1 MILKEIQRKL
11 CNNFSII
18 GIETPELDARII
30 LKEVLSLDDKDLI
43 LKESLD
49 ISNEMIEKIIAIES
63 RRLNGEPISK
73 IFKKRD
79 FYNSTFLISND
90 VLDPRPETELIVEI
104 ANNYINK
111 NEVKNILDLGTGS
124 GCILLS
130 ILKENRMI
138 NGLGIDLSK
147 EAISIAKQNSKKLN
161 LETQSNFL
169 VSNWMSSVNYKY
181 DLVVSNPPYI
191 ASEDI
196 KKLSKSVKIYD
207 PILSLDGGDDGLN
220 SYRLIASDLKRIISM
235 NALIIIE
242 IGSGIT
248 NLLFIPKQYLAN
260 IKFIFIDQ
268 KCWLLKK
275 SRIYDIINN
284 SKLNVNNIIIL
295 RLQYAKS

>member
-11 CNNFSII
+11 CNNFSTI

-49 ISNEMIEKIIAIES
+49 IPEEMIEKIIAIES

-79 FYNSTFLISND
+79 FYNSTFVISND

-104 ANNYINK
+104 ANNYINR

-242 IGSGIT
+242 IGYNQSLQVIDIFKK
-248 NLLFIPKQYLAN
+248 NDFKL
-260 IKFIFIDQ
+260 IK
-268 KCWLLKK
+268 K
-275 SRIYDIINN
+275 YNDING
-284 SKLNVNNIIIL
+284 LDRVL
-295 RLQYAKS
+295 TFQ

>member
-49 ISNEMIEKIIAIES
+49 IPNELIEKIIAIES

-104 ANNYINK
+104 ANNFIDK

-130 ILKENRMI
+130 ILKENKMI

-147 EAISIAKQNSKKLN
+147 DAISIAKQNSKKLN

-169 VSNWMSSVNYKY
+169 ISNWMSSLNYKY

-220 SYRLIASDLKRIISM
+220 SYRLIASDLKRVVSK

-242 IGSGIT
+242 IGYNQSLQVIEIFKK
-248 NLLFIPKQYLAN
+248 NNFKL
-260 IKFIFIDQ
+260 IK
-268 KCWLLKK
+268 K
-275 SRIYDIINN
+275 YNDING
-284 SKLNVNNIIIL
+284 LDRVL
-295 RLQYAKS
+295 TFQ

>member
-104 ANNYINK
+104 ANNFIDK

-130 ILKENRMI
+130 ILKENKMI

-147 EAISIAKQNSKKLN
+147 DAISIAKQNSKKLN

-220 SYRLIASDLKRIISM
+220 SYRLIASDLKRVVSK

-242 IGSGIT
+242 IGYNQSLQVIE
-248 NLLFIPKQYLAN
+248 
-260 IKFIFIDQ
+260 IF
-268 KCWLLKK
+268 KK
-275 SRIYDIINN
+275 NNFKLMKKYNDING
-284 SKLNVNNIIIL
+284 LDRVL
-295 RLQYAKS
+295 TFQ

>member
-11 CNNFSII
+11 CNNFSTI

-49 ISNEMIEKIIAIES
+49 IPEEMIEKIITIES

-79 FYNSTFLISND
+79 FYNSTFVISND

-161 LETQSNFL
+161 LEIQSNFL

-242 IGSGIT
+242 IGYNQSLQVIDIFKK
-248 NLLFIPKQYLAN
+248 NDFKL
-260 IKFIFIDQ
+260 IK
-268 KCWLLKK
+268 K
-275 SRIYDIINN
+275 YNDING
-284 SKLNVNNIIIL
+284 LDRVL
-295 RLQYAKS
+295 TFQ

>member
-11 CNNFSII
+11 CNNFSTI

-49 ISNEMIEKIIAIES
+49 IPEEMIEKIITIES

-79 FYNSTFLISND
+79 FYNSTFVISND

-242 IGSGIT
+242 IGYNQSLQVTDIFKK
-248 NLLFIPKQYLAN
+248 NDFKL
-260 IKFIFIDQ
+260 IK
-268 KCWLLKK
+268 K
-275 SRIYDIINN
+275 YNDING
-284 SKLNVNNIIIL
+284 LDRVL
-295 RLQYAKS
+295 TFQ

>member
-1 MILKEIQRKL
+1 LILKEIQRKL
-11 CNNFSII
+11 CNNFSTI

-49 ISNEMIEKIIAIES
+49 IPEEMIEKIIAIES

-79 FYNSTFLISND
+79 FYNSTFVISND

-130 ILKENRMI
+130 ILNENRMI

-242 IGSGIT
+242 IGYNQSLQVIDIFKK
-248 NLLFIPKQYLAN
+248 NDFKL
-260 IKFIFIDQ
+260 IK
-268 KCWLLKK
+268 K
-275 SRIYDIINN
+275 YNDING
-284 SKLNVNNIIIL
+284 LDRVL
-295 RLQYAKS
+295 TFQ

>member
-49 ISNEMIEKIIAIES
+49 IPEEMIEKIIAIES

-79 FYNSTFLISND
+79 FYNSTFVISND

-130 ILKENRMI
+130 ILNENRMI

-242 IGSGIT
+242 IGYNQSLQVIDIFKK
-248 NLLFIPKQYLAN
+248 NDFKL
-260 IKFIFIDQ
+260 IK
-268 KCWLLKK
+268 K
-275 SRIYDIINN
+275 YNDING
-284 SKLNVNNIIIL
+284 LDRVL
-295 RLQYAKS
+295 TFQ

>member
-11 CNNFSII
+11 CNNFSTI

-49 ISNEMIEKIIAIES
+49 IPEEMIEKIITIES

-79 FYNSTFLISND
+79 FYNSKFIISND

-242 IGSGIT
+242 IGYNQSLQVTDIFKK
-248 NLLFIPKQYLAN
+248 NDFKL
-260 IKFIFIDQ
+260 IK
-268 KCWLLKK
+268 K
-275 SRIYDIINN
+275 YNDING
-284 SKLNVNNIIIL
+284 LDRVL
-295 RLQYAKS
+295 TFQ

>member
-49 ISNEMIEKIIAIES
+49 IPNELIEKIIAIES

-104 ANNYINK
+104 ANNFIDK

-130 ILKENRMI
+130 ILKENKMI

-147 EAISIAKQNSKKLN
+147 DAISIAKQNSKKLN

-169 VSNWMSSVNYKY
+169 ISNWMSSVNYKY

-220 SYRLIASDLKRIISM
+220 SYRLIASDLKRIVSK

-242 IGSGIT
+242 IGYNQSLQVIE
-248 NLLFIPKQYLAN
+248 
-260 IKFIFIDQ
+260 IF
-268 KCWLLKK
+268 KK
-275 SRIYDIINN
+275 NNFKLMKKYNDING
-284 SKLNVNNIIIL
+284 LDRVL
-295 RLQYAKS
+295 TFQ

>member
-11 CNNFSII
+11 YNNFLTI

-49 ISNEMIEKIIAIES
+49 IPEEMIEKIITIES

-79 FYNSTFLISND
+79 FYNSTFVISND

-104 ANNYINK
+104 ANSYINR

-242 IGSGIT
+242 IGYNQSLEVIDIFKK
-248 NLLFIPKQYLAN
+248 NDFKL
-260 IKFIFIDQ
+260 IK
-268 KCWLLKK
+268 K
-275 SRIYDIINN
+275 YNDING
-284 SKLNVNNIIIL
+284 LDRVL
-295 RLQYAKS
+295 TFQ

>member
-11 CNNFSII
+11 CNNFSTI

-49 ISNEMIEKIIAIES
+49 IPEEMIEKIITIES

-79 FYNSTFLISND
+79 FYNSTFVISND

-130 ILKENRMI
+130 ILNENRMI

-196 KKLSKSVKIYD
+196 KNLSKSVKIYD

-242 IGSGIT
+242 IGYNQSLQVIDIFKK
-248 NLLFIPKQYLAN
+248 NDFKL
-260 IKFIFIDQ
+260 IK
-268 KCWLLKK
+268 K
-275 SRIYDIINN
+275 YNDING
-284 SKLNVNNIIIL
+284 LDRVL
-295 RLQYAKS
+295 TFQ

>member
-11 CNNFSII
+11 CNNFSTI

-30 LKEVLSLDDKDLI
+30 LKEVLFLDDKDLI

-49 ISNEMIEKIIAIES
+49 IPEEMIEKIITIES

-79 FYNSTFLISND
+79 FYNSTFVISND

-242 IGSGIT
+242 IGYNQSLQVIDIFKK
-248 NLLFIPKQYLAN
+248 NDFKL
-260 IKFIFIDQ
+260 IK
-268 KCWLLKK
+268 K
-275 SRIYDIINN
+275 YNDING
-284 SKLNVNNIIIL
+284 LDRVL
-295 RLQYAKS
+295 TFQ

>member
-11 CNNFSII
+11 CNNFSTI

-30 LKEVLSLDDKDLI
+30 LKEVLSLNDKDLI
-43 LKESLD
+43 LKESFD
-49 ISNEMIEKIIAIES
+49 IPEEVIEKIIKIES

-79 FYNSTFLISND
+79 FYNSTFVISHD

-220 SYRLIASDLKRIISM
+220 SYRLISSDLKRIISM

-242 IGSGIT
+242 IGYNQSLQVIDIFKK
-248 NLLFIPKQYLAN
+248 NDFKL
-260 IKFIFIDQ
+260 IK
-268 KCWLLKK
+268 K
-275 SRIYDIINN
+275 YNDING
-284 SKLNVNNIIIL
+284 LDRVL
-295 RLQYAKS
+295 TFQ

>member
-1 MILKEIQRKL
+1 MILSQIQRKL
-11 CNNFSII
+11 CNNFSTI

-43 LKESLD
+43 LKEGLN
-49 ISNEMIEKIIAIES
+49 ISDEMIKKITVIES

-79 FYNSTFLISND
+79 FYKSTFVISND

-104 ANNYINK
+104 ANNHINK

-130 ILKENRMI
+130 ILKENKMI

-147 EAISIAKQNSKKLN
+147 EAISIAKRNSKKLH

-191 ASEDI
+191 ASGDI
-196 KKLSKSVKIYD
+196 KKLPKSVKIYD
-207 PILSLDGGDDGLN
+207 PILSLDGGEDGLN
-220 SYRLIASDLKRIISM
+220 SYRLIASDLKRIISK

-242 IGSGIT
+242 IGYNQPLQVIE
-248 NLLFIPKQYLAN
+248 
-260 IKFIFIDQ
+260 IFKKNDFR
-268 KCWLLKK
+268 LLKK
-275 SRIYDIINN
+275 YNDING
-284 SKLNVNNIIIL
+284 LDRVL
-295 RLQYAKS
+295 TFH

>member
-104 ANNYINK
+104 ANNYIDK

-130 ILKENRMI
+130 ILKENKMI

-147 EAISIAKQNSKKLN
+147 DAISIAKQNSKKLN

-169 VSNWMSSVNYKY
+169 ISNWMSSLNYKY

-220 SYRLIASDLKRIISM
+220 SYRLIASDLKRVVSK

-242 IGSGIT
+242 IGYNQSLQVIE
-248 NLLFIPKQYLAN
+248 
-260 IKFIFIDQ
+260 IF
-268 KCWLLKK
+268 KK
-275 SRIYDIINN
+275 NNFKLTKKYNDING
-284 SKLNVNNIIIL
+284 LDRVL
-295 RLQYAKS
+295 TFQ

>member
-49 ISNEMIEKIIAIES
+49 IPDEMIEEIIAIES

-104 ANNYINK
+104 ANNFINK

-130 ILKENRMI
+130 ILKENKMI

-147 EAISIAKQNSKKLN
+147 DAISIAKQNSKKLN

-242 IGSGIT
+242 IGYNQSLQVIDIFKK
-248 NLLFIPKQYLAN
+248 NDFKL
-260 IKFIFIDQ
+260 IK
-268 KCWLLKK
+268 K
-275 SRIYDIINN
+275 YNDING
-284 SKLNVNNIIIL
+284 LDRVL
-295 RLQYAKS
+295 TFQ

>member
-1 MILKEIQRKL
+1 LILKEIQRKL
-11 CNNFSII
+11 CNNFSSI

-49 ISNEMIEKIIAIES
+49 IPEEMIEKIITIES

-79 FYNSTFLISND
+79 FYNSTFVISND

-130 ILKENRMI
+130 ILNENRMI

-242 IGSGIT
+242 IGYNQSLQVIDIFKK
-248 NLLFIPKQYLAN
+248 NDFKL
-260 IKFIFIDQ
+260 IK
-268 KCWLLKK
+268 K
-275 SRIYDIINN
+275 YNDING
-284 SKLNVNNIIIL
+284 LDRVL
-295 RLQYAKS
+295 TFQ

>member
-130 ILKENRMI
+130 ILKENKMI

-147 EAISIAKQNSKKLN
+147 DAISIAKQNSKKLN

-220 SYRLIASDLKRIISM
+220 SYRLIASDLKRVVSK

-242 IGSGIT
+242 IGYNQSLQVIE
-248 NLLFIPKQYLAN
+248 
-260 IKFIFIDQ
+260 IF
-268 KCWLLKK
+268 KK
-275 SRIYDIINN
+275 NNFKLMKKYNDING
-284 SKLNVNNIIIL
+284 LDRVL
-295 RLQYAKS
+295 TFQ

>member
-104 ANNYINK
+104 ANNYIDK

-130 ILKENRMI
+130 ILKENKMI

-147 EAISIAKQNSKKLN
+147 DAISIAKQNSKKLN

-169 VSNWMSSVNYKY
+169 ISNWMSSLNYKY

-220 SYRLIASDLKRIISM
+220 SYRLIASDLKRVVSK

-242 IGSGIT
+242 IGYNQSLQVIE
-248 NLLFIPKQYLAN
+248 
-260 IKFIFIDQ
+260 IF
-268 KCWLLKK
+268 KK
-275 SRIYDIINN
+275 NNFKLMKKYNDING
-284 SKLNVNNIIIL
+284 LDRVL
-295 RLQYAKS
+295 TFQ

>member
-11 CNNFSII
+11 YNNFSII

-242 IGSGIT
+242 IGYNQSLQVIDIFKK
-248 NLLFIPKQYLAN
+248 NDFKL
-260 IKFIFIDQ
+260 IK
-268 KCWLLKK
+268 K
-275 SRIYDIINN
+275 YNDING
-284 SKLNVNNIIIL
+284 LDRVL
-295 RLQYAKS
+295 TFQ

>member
-11 CNNFSII
+11 CNNFSIF

-104 ANNYINK
+104 ANNFIDK

-130 ILKENRMI
+130 ILKENKMI

-147 EAISIAKQNSKKLN
+147 DAISIAKQNSKKLN

-169 VSNWMSSVNYKY
+169 ISNWMSSLNYKY

-220 SYRLIASDLKRIISM
+220 SYRLIASDLKRVVSK

-242 IGSGIT
+242 IGYNQSLQVIE
-248 NLLFIPKQYLAN
+248 
-260 IKFIFIDQ
+260 IF
-268 KCWLLKK
+268 KK
-275 SRIYDIINN
+275 NNFKLMKKYNDING
-284 SKLNVNNIIIL
+284 LDRVL
-295 RLQYAKS
+295 TFQ

>member
-1 MILKEIQRKL
+1 MILSQIQRKL
-11 CNNFSII
+11 CNNFSTI

-43 LKESLD
+43 LKEGLN
-49 ISNEMIEKIIAIES
+49 ISDEMIKKITAIES

-79 FYNSTFLISND
+79 FYKSTFVISND

-104 ANNYINK
+104 ANNHINK

-130 ILKENRMI
+130 ILKENKMI

-147 EAISIAKQNSKKLN
+147 EAISIAKRNSKKLH

-191 ASEDI
+191 ASGDI

-207 PILSLDGGDDGLN
+207 PILSLDGGEDGLN
-220 SYRLIASDLKRIISM
+220 SYRLIASDLKRIISK

-242 IGSGIT
+242 IGYNQPLQVIE
-248 NLLFIPKQYLAN
+248 
-260 IKFIFIDQ
+260 IFKKNDFR
-268 KCWLLKK
+268 LLKK
-275 SRIYDIINN
+275 YNDING
-284 SKLNVNNIIIL
+284 LDRVL
-295 RLQYAKS
+295 TFH

>member
-11 CNNFSII
+11 CNNFSTI

-49 ISNEMIEKIIAIES
+49 IPEEMIEKIITIES

-79 FYNSTFLISND
+79 FYNSTFVISND

-147 EAISIAKQNSKKLN
+147 EAISIAKHNSKKLN

-242 IGSGIT
+242 IGYNQSLQVIDC
-248 NLLFIPKQYLAN
+248 LLYTSDAA
-260 IKFIFIDQ
+260 DE
-268 KCWLLKK
+268 
-275 SRIYDIINN
+275 
-284 SKLNVNNIIIL
+284 
-295 RLQYAKS
+295 

>member
-104 ANNYINK
+104 ANNFIDK

-130 ILKENRMI
+130 ILKENKMI

-147 EAISIAKQNSKKLN
+147 DAISIPKQNSKKLN

-169 VSNWMSSVNYKY
+169 ISNWMSSVNYKY

-220 SYRLIASDLKRIISM
+220 SYRLIASDLKRVVSK

-242 IGSGIT
+242 IGYNQSLQVIE
-248 NLLFIPKQYLAN
+248 
-260 IKFIFIDQ
+260 IF
-268 KCWLLKK
+268 KK
-275 SRIYDIINN
+275 NNFKLMKKYNDING
-284 SKLNVNNIIIL
+284 LDRVL
-295 RLQYAKS
+295 TFQ

>member
-11 CNNFSII
+11 CNNFSTI

-49 ISNEMIEKIIAIES
+49 IPEEIIEKIITIES

-79 FYNSTFLISND
+79 FYNSTFVISND

-220 SYRLIASDLKRIISM
+220 SYRLIASDLKRIIGM

-242 IGSGIT
+242 IGYNQSLQVIDIFKK
-248 NLLFIPKQYLAN
+248 NDFKL
-260 IKFIFIDQ
+260 IK
-268 KCWLLKK
+268 K
-275 SRIYDIINN
+275 YNDING
-284 SKLNVNNIIIL
+284 LDRVL
-295 RLQYAKS
+295 TFQ

>member
-1 MILKEIQRKL
+1 MILSQIQRKL
-11 CNNFSII
+11 CNNFSTV

-43 LKESLD
+43 LKEGLN
-49 ISNEMIEKIIAIES
+49 ISDEMIKKITVIES

-79 FYNSTFLISND
+79 FYKSTFVISND

-104 ANNYINK
+104 ANNHINK

-130 ILKENRMI
+130 ILKENKMI

-147 EAISIAKQNSKKLN
+147 EAISIAKRNSKKLH

-191 ASEDI
+191 ASGDI

-207 PILSLDGGDDGLN
+207 PILSLDGGEDGLN
-220 SYRLIASDLKRIISM
+220 SYRLIASDLKRIISK

-242 IGSGIT
+242 IGYNQPLQVIE
-248 NLLFIPKQYLAN
+248 
-260 IKFIFIDQ
+260 IFKKNDFR
-268 KCWLLKK
+268 LLKK
-275 SRIYDIINN
+275 YNDING
-284 SKLNVNNIIIL
+284 LDRVL
-295 RLQYAKS
+295 TFH

>member
-11 CNNFSII
+11 CNNFSIF

-43 LKESLD
+43 LKDSLD
-49 ISNEMIEKIIAIES
+49 IPDEMIEEIIAIES

-104 ANNYINK
+104 ANNFINK

-130 ILKENRMI
+130 ILKENKMI

-147 EAISIAKQNSKKLN
+147 DAISIAKQNSKKLN

-169 VSNWMSSVNYKY
+169 ISNWMSSVNYKY

-220 SYRLIASDLKRIISM
+220 SYRLIASDLKRVVSKH
-235 NALIIIE
+235 ALVIIE
-242 IGSGIT
+242 IGYNQSLQVIE
-248 NLLFIPKQYLAN
+248 
-260 IKFIFIDQ
+260 IF
-268 KCWLLKK
+268 KK
-275 SRIYDIINN
+275 NNFKLMKKYNDING
-284 SKLNVNNIIIL
+284 LDRVL
-295 RLQYAKS
+295 TFQ

>member
-11 CNNFSII
+11 CNNFSTI

-49 ISNEMIEKIIAIES
+49 IPEEMIEKIITIES

-73 IFKKRD
+73 ILKKRD
-79 FYNSTFLISND
+79 FYNSTFVISND

-242 IGSGIT
+242 IGYNQSLQVIDIFKK
-248 NLLFIPKQYLAN
+248 NDFKL
-260 IKFIFIDQ
+260 IK
-268 KCWLLKK
+268 K
-275 SRIYDIINN
+275 YNDING
-284 SKLNVNNIIIL
+284 LDRVL
-295 RLQYAKS
+295 TFQ

>member
-49 ISNEMIEKIIAIES
+49 IPNELIEKIIAIES

-104 ANNYINK
+104 ANNFIDK
-111 NEVKNILDLGTGS
+111 NEVKNMLDLGTGS

-130 ILKENRMI
+130 ILKENKMI

-147 EAISIAKQNSKKLN
+147 DAISIAKQNSKKLN
-161 LETQSNFL
+161 LETQF
-169 VSNWMSSVNYKY
+169 
-181 DLVVSNPPYI
+181 
-191 ASEDI
+191 
-196 KKLSKSVKIYD
+196 
-207 PILSLDGGDDGLN
+207 
-220 SYRLIASDLKRIISM
+220 
-235 NALIIIE
+235 
-242 IGSGIT
+242 
-248 NLLFIPKQYLAN
+248 
-260 IKFIFIDQ
+260 
-268 KCWLLKK
+268 
-275 SRIYDIINN
+275 
-284 SKLNVNNIIIL
+284 
-295 RLQYAKS
+295 

>member
-1 MILKEIQRKL
+1 LILSQIRRKL
-11 CNNFSII
+11 CNNFSTI

-43 LKESLD
+43 LKEGLN
-49 ISNEMIEKIIAIES
+49 ISDEMIKKITVIES

-79 FYNSTFLISND
+79 FYKSTFVISND

-104 ANNYINK
+104 ANNHINK

-130 ILKENRMI
+130 ILKENKMI

-147 EAISIAKQNSKKLN
+147 EAISIAKRNSKKLH

-191 ASEDI
+191 ASGDI

-207 PILSLDGGDDGLN
+207 PILSLDGGEDGLN
-220 SYRLIASDLKRIISM
+220 SYRLIASDLKRIISK

-242 IGSGIT
+242 IGYNQPLQVIE
-248 NLLFIPKQYLAN
+248 
-260 IKFIFIDQ
+260 IFKKNDFR
-268 KCWLLKK
+268 LLKK
-275 SRIYDIINN
+275 YNDING
-284 SKLNVNNIIIL
+284 LDRVL
-295 RLQYAKS
+295 TFH

>member
-49 ISNEMIEKIIAIES
+49 IPNELIEKIIAIES

-104 ANNYINK
+104 ANNFIDK

-130 ILKENRMI
+130 ILKENKMI

-147 EAISIAKQNSKKLN
+147 DAISIAKQNSKKLN

-169 VSNWMSSVNYKY
+169 ISNWMSSVNYKY

-220 SYRLIASDLKRIISM
+220 SYRLIASDLKRVVSK

-242 IGSGIT
+242 IGYNQSLQVIEIFKK
-248 NLLFIPKQYLAN
+248 NNFKL
-260 IKFIFIDQ
+260 IK
-268 KCWLLKK
+268 K
-275 SRIYDIINN
+275 YNDING
-284 SKLNVNNIIIL
+284 LDRVL
-295 RLQYAKS
+295 TFQ

>member
-1 MILKEIQRKL
+1 LILKEIQRKL
-11 CNNFSII
+11 CNNFSTI

-49 ISNEMIEKIIAIES
+49 IPEEMIEKIITIES

-79 FYNSTFLISND
+79 FYNSTFVISND

-130 ILKENRMI
+130 ILNENRMI

-242 IGSGIT
+242 IGYNQSLQVIDIFKK
-248 NLLFIPKQYLAN
+248 NDFKL
-260 IKFIFIDQ
+260 IK
-268 KCWLLKK
+268 K
-275 SRIYDIINN
+275 YNDING
-284 SKLNVNNIIIL
+284 LDRVL
-295 RLQYAKS
+295 TFQ